1 MDSGL
6 GAGVRDSSEDSVVGK
21 GDPTAL
27 VDACVNQRGEVSSFL
42 YDADGAFVPEDASLS
57 REASSTE
64 KDGMEIDSESTYS
77 CLNSSSE
84 EKSFDSDGKHEFTS
98 QNGCSK
104 NDAEQECRSNKTC
117 ISGNNGPEIEGE
129 QDGLSLGISSDDQLG
144 IDGDDK
150 QVSIAEAPSNA
161 SSGSVQD
168 VKDEAEEY
176 IVPELGVE
184 FESEEHA
191 YKCYN
196 RYALMEGFS
205 IRKDFVN
212 KSKVTGLVVSRR
224 YTCHRQGYGSSKRDM
239 NMKPR
244 KETRTGCLAHM
255 TITRQ
260 TNGKYRVIHL
270 ETRHNHEFVTP
281 FTAHLLPSQKR
292 ISFVEAVEAES
303 AAAPVPDGV
312 PKLGMG
318 FDSEDHAYEFY
329 NAYAGRL
336 GFSIRKDYV
345 NRSKVD
351 GAVASRR
358 YTCFR
363 EGYRQND
370 KRGLKVKRPRKETR
384 VGCMAQLVISRQA
397 DGRYRVTHFEERHNH
412 ELVPACKVRT
422 LRSQRRSL
430 TNQLV
435 ESSASGA
442 SDMLPK
448 SVAELLLTGVGG
460 QDDPLFN
467 PVDHEMN
474 LTSKRVWNMTQEEAE
489 NFHQYFQS
497 KKLKDP
503 SFVYAVQLD
512 VEEQMTNFFWADEKM
527 LVDYGDFGD
536 VVCFDT
542 TYRLNKDWRPLVLFF
557 GINNHKQI
565 LVFGAGFLYDDTAQS
580 FKWILRTFVKA
591 MSGKAPKTVLSDK
604 DAILSEVISSELPE
618 TQHSLC
624 TWQIYKNAL
633 NHLSEAVVS
642 SDSFSSDLCG
652 CFLHS
657 DEEAFVNS
665 WKAMLDAYNIWEDE
679 WLHGLFE
686 EREKWALP
694 YSKHIFSADIETALL
709 SQGSINSL
717 KKYVKHESHIL
728 QFVKHFGRVVNDW
741 RYKELEANYDMGQHE
756 PKLMGDVIMLKQVRE
771 IYTPIIFK
779 LFHQEYENSLNIVIN
794 QCIDAVSSV
803 EYKVSTYGEA
813 RHYTVLYILEDD
825 LVACSCM
832 KFESGGIL
840 CSHALKV
847 LDYRN
852 VKIVPSRYI
861 LKRWTRDARA

>member
-6 GAGVRDSSEDSVVGK
+6 GAGVMDGSEDGVIEEG
-21 GDPTAL
+21 GPTAL
-27 VDACVNQRGEVSSFL
+27 VDACVNHHIGKGSSFPC
-42 YDADGAFVPEDASLS
+42 DAEGVFVHEDASLS

-64 KDGMEIDSESTYS
+64 KDGMDVDSESTYS

-84 EKSFDSDGKHEFTS
+84 EKSVDSEGKHEFTS
-98 QNGCSK
+98 QDGRLNS
-104 NDAEQECRSNKTC
+104 DAEHECQSPKTC
-117 ISGNNGPEIEGE
+117 IGGNNGSDIEGK
-129 QDGLSLGISSDDQLG
+129 QYDCSPCNSSDDQLG
-144 IDGDDK
+144 MDTDDK
-150 QVSIAEAPSNA
+150 EVSISEDPSNA
-161 SSGSVQD
+161 SSGSIQV
-168 VKDEAEEY
+168 VKDEAYEY
-176 IVPELGVE
+176 IVPKLGVV

-196 RYALMEGFS
+196 RYALTEGFS

-224 YTCHRQGYGSSKRDM
+224 YTCHRQGYGSGKRDM

-260 TNGKYRVIHL
+260 TNGKYRVIHF

-303 AAAPVPDGV
+303 DVTPVPDGV

-318 FDSEDHAYEFY
+318 FDSETHAYEFY
-329 NAYAGRL
+329 NAYAGRV

-345 NRSKVD
+345 NRSKID

-358 YTCFR
+358 FTCFR

-422 LRSQRRSL
+422 LRSQKRSL
-430 TNQLV
+430 TNQIV
-435 ESSASGA
+435 ESSASGV
-442 SDMLPK
+442 SDMPPK
-448 SVAELLLTGVGG
+448 SLAEFLEFH
-460 QDDPLFN
+460 DDPSFD
-467 PVDHEMN
+467 PIDHEMS
-474 LTSKRVWNMTQEEAE
+474 LTSKRVWNMMQEEAE
-489 NFHQYFQS
+489 SFHQYFLS

-512 VEEQMTNFFWADEKM
+512 VEEEMTNFFWADEKM

-542 TYRLNKDWRPLVLFF
+542 TYRMNKDWRPLVLFF

-565 LVFGAGFLYDDTAQS
+565 LVFGAGFMYDDTAQS
-580 FKWILRTFVKA
+580 VKWLLRTFIRA
-591 MSGKAPKTVLSDK
+591 MSGKMPKTVLSEQN
-604 DAILSEVISSELPE
+604 AMISEVINSELPE
-618 TQHSLC
+618 TQHRLC
-624 TWQIYKNAL
+624 TWQTYQNAL
-633 NHLSEAVVS
+633 KHLSDVVVS

-652 CFLHS
+652 CFLHP
-657 DEEAFVNS
+657 DEEDFVNS
-665 WKAMLDAYNIWEDE
+665 WKLMLDTYSLWENE
-679 WLHGLFE
+679 WLHTVFE

-709 SQGSINSL
+709 SEGSITSL
-717 KKYVKHESHIL
+717 KKYLKNGSHIL

-741 RYKELEANYDMGQHE
+741 RYKELEANYDMGQHM
-756 PKLMGDVIMLKQVRE
+756 PRLMGDVIMLKQIRE
-771 IYTPIIFK
+771 VYTPIIFK
-779 LFHQEYENSLNIVIN
+779 AFHQEYEHCLNIVIN

-803 EYKVSTYGEA
+803 EYKVSTYGEV
-813 RHYTVLYILEDD
+813 RHHTVLYSIEDD
-825 LVACSCM
+825 LVACSCL
-832 KFESGGIL
+832 KFEYVGIL

-852 VKIVPSRYI
+852 IKIVPSRYI

>member
-6 GAGVRDSSEDSVVGK
+6 GSGMRDSSENGVIEE
-21 GDPTAL
+21 GDPTVL
-27 VDACVNQRGEVSSFL
+27 VDTCVDQIGEASSFQ
-42 YDADGAFVPEDASLS
+42 YDAEGFFVHEDASLS

-64 KDGMEIDSESTYS
+64 KDGMDVDSESTYS

-84 EKSFDSDGKHEFTS
+84 EKSVDSDGKNEFTS
-98 QNGCSK
+98 QNGHFN
-104 NDAEQECRSNKTC
+104 NDGEHECRSPE
-117 ISGNNGPEIEGE
+117 NNVPDIEGK
-129 QDGLSLGISSDDQLG
+129 QDDRSPGMSSDDQLG
-144 IDGDDK
+144 MDADDK
-150 QVSIAEAPSNA
+150 QDSISEAPSNA
-161 SSGSVQD
+161 SSGSIQV
-168 VKDEAEEY
+168 VKDEVDEY
-176 IVPELGVE
+176 IVPKLGVE

-244 KETRTGCLAHM
+244 KETRTGCQAHM

-260 TNGKYRVIHL
+260 TNGRYRVIHF

-303 AAAPVPDGV
+303 VANPVPDGV

-318 FDSEDHAYEFY
+318 FDLENHAYEFY
-329 NAYAGRL
+329 NAYAGRV

-345 NRSKVD
+345 NRSKID

-422 LRSQRRSL
+422 LRSQKRPL
-430 TNQLV
+430 TNQIV
-435 ESSASGA
+435 ESSASGV
-442 SDMLPK
+442 SDMPPNSL
-448 SVAELLLTGVGG
+448 AELLLTGIGV
-460 QDDPLFN
+460 QEDPI
-467 PVDHEMN
+467 DHEMS
-474 LTSKRVWNMTQEEAE
+474 LTSKRVWNMKQEEAE
-489 NFHQYFQS
+489 SFHQYFQS
-497 KKLKDP
+497 KKLRDP

-512 VEEQMTNFFWADEKM
+512 VEEEMTNFFWADKKM

-565 LVFGAGFLYDDTAQS
+565 LVFGAGFMYDDTSQS
-580 FKWILRTFVKA
+580 LKWLLRTFIKA
-591 MSGKAPKTVLSDK
+591 MSGKTPKTVLSDN
-604 DAILSEVISSELPE
+604 DAMISEVISSELPE
-618 TQHSLC
+618 TQHKLC
-624 TWQIYKNAL
+624 TWQIYQNAL
-633 NHLSEAVVS
+633 KHLSEVVVS
-642 SDSFSSDLCG
+642 SESFASDLCSF
-652 CFLHS
+652 FLHP
-657 DEEAFVNS
+657 DEEDFVNS
-665 WKAMLDAYNIWEDE
+665 WKVMLDTYSLWENE
-679 WLHGLFE
+679 WLHGIFE

-694 YSKHIFSADIETALL
+694 YRKHIFSADIETALL
-709 SQGSINSL
+709 SEGSITSL
-717 KKYVKHESHIL
+717 KKYLKNESHIL

-741 RYKELEANYDMGQHE
+741 RYKELEANYDMGQHM
-756 PKLMGDVIMLKQVRE
+756 PRLMGDVIMLKQVWK
-771 IYTPIIFK
+771 IYTPVIFTT
-779 LFHQEYENSLNIVIN
+779 FHQEYESCLNIVID

-803 EYKVSTYGEA
+803 EYKVSTYGEVC
-813 RHYTVLYILEDD
+813 HYTVLYSVEDD

-832 KFESGGIL
+832 KFESIGIL

-852 VKIVPSRYI
+852 IKIVPSPYI
-861 LKRWTRDARA
+861 LKRWIRDARA